1 MGGDLE
7 IIASFP
13 DGNVKISQFE
23 KVGERLSISADVN
36 H

>member
-1 MGGDLE
+1 MD

-13 DGNVKISQFE
+13 DGNVKTSQFE
-23 KVGERLSISADVN
+23 NVGERLSISADVN